1 MLENMNVIVF
11 IILLAVAGL
20 SIVTKSYIWWG
31 FSAIA
36 FFAINASYGLG
47 FFSQFLT
54 FVLMLI
60 VFHFIRRRKQFDR
73 EQRDIY
79 REGQETARWAKIF
92 DRGFDDECY
101 N

>member
-1 MLENMNVIVF
+1 
-11 IILLAVAGL
+11 
-20 SIVTKSYIWWG
+20 
-31 FSAIA
+31 
-36 FFAINASYGLG
+36 
-47 FFSQFLT
+47 
-54 FVLMLI
+54 MLI

-92 DRGFDDECY
+92 DRGFDDEYY